1 MKQWGILSALVLAG
15 LFGTGCYMSK
25 RGEKFEARP
34 QRSAAVLTNL
44 TAVQRTNGLSVD
56 LLAAPTNSFL
66 LGPGDK
72 LEIEILSDTNSRA
85 IATVAPDGRLYYS
98 LLPGVDVW
106 GLTLNETAQ
115 KLERELAQFF
125 NQPQVSVQLRGIESS
140 RVWMLGRVANPGIYP
155 MPAPMTLLEAVA
167 AAGGTLTST
176 GGDTTEELADLARAF
191 VVREGDRLPVN
202 FERLLRDGD
211 MSQNVYLAPD
221 DFVYFPSAIARDIY
235 VLGAVR
241 SPKAVGRQHD
251 TLVAALADAG
261 GPIKNAH
268 LSQVAI
274 VRGSLDEPKIAVVNF
289 EEIIKGK
296 APDVQ
301 LEPRDI
307 VYVPYSP
314 YRFLTKYLDL
324 ILTTFVRAVAIN
336 EGARAAEPG
345 SSPAGVSIGI
355 TGGTGTLIV
364 PGGTLQPG
372 AGAGGAVR

>member
-1 MKQWGILSALVLAG
+1 MA
-15 LFGTGCYMSK
+15 K

-34 QRSAAVLTNL
+34 QRNAAASLTNFASL
-44 TAVQRTNGLSVD
+44 ERTNAGISGL
-56 LLAAPTNSFL
+56 LNAPTNAFL

-85 IATVAPDGRLYYS
+85 LATVAPDGRLYYS

-106 GLTLNETAQ
+106 GLTLNQASR
-115 KLERELAQFF
+115 KLEQELSQFF
-125 NQPQVSVQLRGIESS
+125 NQPQVSLQLRGIESS
-140 RVWMLGRVANPGIYP
+140 RIWMLGRVANPGIYP
-155 MPAPMTLLEAVA
+155 MPAPMTLLEAIAV
-167 AAGGTLTST
+167 AGGTQTSS
-176 GGDTTEELADLARAF
+176 GGDTTEELADLSRAF
-191 VVREGDRLPVN
+191 VVREGERLPVN

-211 MSQNVYLAPD
+211 IQQNIFLAPD

-251 TLVAALADAG
+251 TLVGAIADAG

-274 VRGSLDEPKIAVVNF
+274 VRGSLDDPKIAVVDYQ
-289 EEIIKGK
+289 EIVKGK
-296 APDVQ
+296 APDVR

-314 YRFLTKYLDL
+314 YRFVTKYLDL

-345 SSPAGVSIGI
+345 SAPAGVSIGI
-355 TGGTGTLIV
+355 VGGTGTILTPGGVV
-364 PGGTLQPG
+364 PGPGTG
-372 AGAGGAVR
+372 TVVR